1 MKVKNISVS
10 AVVIFGQ
17 VLAPQQIGEAPDNH
31 GGVQDLIDLGVLQV
45 VADEPAASD
54 ETASATPSA
63 TSDADTTESSSR
75 RRK

>member
-1 MKVKNISVS
+1 MKVKNISLS
-10 AVVIFGQ
+10 VIVILGQ
-17 VLAPQQIGEAPDNH
+17 VLAPQQIGDAPDEH

-45 VADEPAASD
+45 VADETATSD